1 MSCAVCTR
9 DVCAVLSSAF
19 VLASCQTCTPD
30 NENNIT
36 VITMDME
43 INFVLERGCRIIN
56 RTRGQN
62 SLSSVLLP
70 CCIECRRGLALRIL
84 SVRLGMIRWEWE
96 GNGNKK
102 VVPAHLYSSISML
115 CMSRSQASDVD
126 VCLSVFDVLQRSRMY
141 GRLGGAGHRDS
152 CGHGGGRDHHGGGRG
167 HCGGHHGGGLV
178 MVVDR
183 GHCGGHSGRS

>member
-1 MSCAVCTR
+1 MMSCAVCTR

-70 CCIECRRGLALRIL
+70 CSIECRHGLALRIL
-84 SVRLGMIRWEWE
+84 SVRPSGNDSMGVGREWE
-96 GNGNKK
+96 QE
-102 VVPAHLYSSISML
+102 
-115 CMSRSQASDVD
+115 SRSRTP
-126 VCLSVFDVLQRSRMY
+126 LQ
-141 GRLGGAGHRDS
+141 
-152 CGHGGGRDHHGGGRG
+152 
-167 HCGGHHGGGLV
+167 
-178 MVVDR
+178 
-183 GHCGGHSGRS
+183 